1 LHISLWIVGRGAG
14 GQAAGAKLQQLQ
26 DVQQCV
32 KLLADLHLKSLLT
45 DAADAVASE
54 EIAREVSE
62 RCSDCIDKACLA
74 ELQQW
79 LLQTLVLWA
88 ESIIHAAVGSCSAVT
103 SSAEHAPS
111 PQPSWSQ
118 RLQRRLAQC
127 FISCRTPQLFDMV
140 KEYVKSF
147 PFPILQSLSF
157 SANL

>member
-1 LHISLWIVGRGAG
+1 M
-14 GQAAGAKLQQLQ
+14 
-26 DVQQCV
+26 QQCV